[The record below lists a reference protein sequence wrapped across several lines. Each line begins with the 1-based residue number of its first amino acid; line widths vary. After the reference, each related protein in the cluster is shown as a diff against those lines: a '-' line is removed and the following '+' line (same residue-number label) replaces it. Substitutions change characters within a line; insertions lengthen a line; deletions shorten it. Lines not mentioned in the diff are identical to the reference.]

1 MEKITLSVSPKVV
14 ALGQDNPRN
23 RQITICGDLLEKRSA
38 SKKRP
43 HAVVFETS
51 QGTVTLI
58 QRDTHALWATH
69 QTQDT
74 IGPFE
79 AIYDKLAE
87 SGGIAT
93 VEAEFVPMGSS
104 DKAGGK
110 VTL

>member
-1 MEKITLSVSPKVV
+1 MENITLSVSPKVV

-23 RQITICGDLLEKRSA
+23 RQITICGDQLEKRSA

-43 HAVVFETS
+43 HMVSFETS

-74 IGPFE
+74 LESFE

-93 VEAEFVPMGSS
+93 VEAEFEPIGTSGHR
-104 DKAGGK
+104 GGK